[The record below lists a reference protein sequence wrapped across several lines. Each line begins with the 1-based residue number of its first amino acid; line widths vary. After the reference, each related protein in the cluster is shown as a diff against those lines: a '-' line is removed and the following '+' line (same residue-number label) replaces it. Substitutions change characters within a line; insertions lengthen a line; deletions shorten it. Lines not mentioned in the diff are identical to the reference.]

1 MPLVRVEVR
10 NEYGLGAPEL
20 YTEANKED
28 PKAVLEGVA
37 VAGLVGILRQ
47 LGDLSEFAAEVFHGL
62 QEQVMIT
69 SSRSHKLMGRVQ
81 RIEAALPRLEKLVL
95 AQRSHV
101 HFAYTSGAN
110 WHSRLRCEQSHFVYS
125 DLPRFIMDS
134 YEHCRGPPHLNLL
147 DKFDP
152 GGPGSCLKRYSDPSF
167 FKRASSGSD
176 GAYIDRV
183 LKEKKGRKIKKKR
196 SMLKTGEVSRGTS
209 FSNNS
214 SRMQFAS
221 QNTDGQISPFQTV
234 SNYGAAK
241 SERSI
246 SLDSRYWSGDFDG
259 LSRPSYSMHD
269 EEPVYNGSPLS
280 PATMQRND
288 SNYGVSKSDLGDQ
301 SMSLGSRYWSGDL
314 EGLSRSSYSMHDEG
328 QAYNESSSFPTR
340 MHHSDSNNFVAV
352 DGKAAVVDDSRGS
365 LSGELAGPSSF
376 SATWDGKTE
385 KLEPVGTE
393 YDHDETVRTLS
404 MNFDLV
410 TEERGA
416 INPENPKEYDHDEN
430 LEALSTN
437 VHGETGR
444 GASDFKTAEEY
455 GYDDTLDAHP
465 TDFNIKTE
473 ERRTSHLRPANRYD
487 QDDSLDTLSGKF
499 DGETEERVVVDFET
513 AKDHDYAGT
522 VETYSM
528 KFDVETQDKESSHLR
543 AAKNYDHNANLEA
556 CSMNVG
562 IEERGAVQF
571 KAAKEYCFADTSET
585 HPTEFGLKTVDRAI
599 SDPGAA
605 KGYDH
610 DETLETHSITFDL
623 ESEDRDDIH
632 WKTAGQM
639 DIHPDNKEF
648 LIPVS
653 CNIQFDGSKIEAVG
667 QMNAKV
673 GNEDVPIQAFSNLQR
688 DDIESETDNYV
699 DALNSIESESE
710 TDADGANKQEMEQY
724 SDSDNKAVDDGLD
737 MFTNGH
743 SGSQSSDSESV
754 GTTRCLPSNGTLGI
768 DVYEADADGLKKQ
781 EVEQY
786 SDSDNKAADDGL
798 DMFTT
803 GHSGSQSSNSESV
816 VTTSCSSSNGTL
828 GIDVYPQLS
837 ENCSGD
843 TVISDGI
850 INSVPLESRSLVQS
864 SPIASKS
871 ADSGSP
877 PDAGSSEISDIPGS
891 SNMTSV
897 ASNMSSD
904 SKNQSSGFRAC
915 DEVTGSFSEL
925 PKLCP
930 EPSSVPPA
938 TFWTNGG
945 LLGLQPS
952 KPPDFSVPTLSSKVE
967 KSQDDRIGASTLK
980 SDVTEGR
987 SGSVDEAAVPECS
1000 APCQDERRGGI
1011 LIKKASWLFS
1021 SADLGVNLQK
1031 LSDPCNQSHVDTSQ
1045 HNGNRET
1052 YGTVVPVSPHTAST
1066 RGSLEKSSNSSRMF
1080 ELGNKLLVN
1089 GFHRK
1094 PSLKKDDN
1102 SNSISSP
1109 SAIVSELKSGSQN
1122 VDVRLFSGR
1131 SKDMLSS
1138 ISPHVSPPS
1147 SPPLG
1152 HMKISFQ
1159 PINGFEDHKLQL
1171 KFPDGN
1177 VSNGSG
1183 GNMFPSFQLVPEPS
1197 IPLHDAGS
1205 DSEDDTFCRSSPYGS
1220 DCLSRRSDSNSE
1232 QWESSESP
1240 SSKEPELYDALCR
1253 ISFNDSGP
1261 ISGNTGSAV
1270 QGEVNNNFRPQ
1281 IPLARSSVEHSQSDH
1296 LFDLPILD
1304 THHPS
1309 FVERNNCDVNSLTEP
1324 QCYKEPNPSPP
1335 PLPPPQWR
1343 AMKLQAE
1350 IADDRQ
1356 VVSYENLSYA
1366 FENKFGS
1373 TISQHPKPAPLKQE
1387 QIIEAAHT
1395 MKSKQPDL
1403 QKTTRQKEVNQA
1415 VLGKEFEENDF
1426 LHQIRTKSFNL
1437 RRTVTAKPTAAS
1449 VPPTSSIQ
1457 VTALLKK
1464 ANEIRQA
1471 VGSDG
1476 EDDNWSDT

>member
-10 NEYGLGAPEL
+10 SEYGLGAPEL
-20 YTEANKED
+20 YAEANKED

-47 LGDLSEFAAEVFHGL
+47 LGDLAEFAGEVFHGL

-69 SSRSHKLMGRVQ
+69 SSRSHKLVVRVQ

-110 WHSRLRCEQSHFVYS
+110 WHSHLRCEQSHFVCS

-134 YEHCRGPPHLNLL
+134 YEHCRGPPHLDLL

-176 GAYIDRV
+176 GAYIDKV

-196 SMLKTGEVSRGTS
+196 SVLKTGELSRGAS
-209 FSNNS
+209 FSNTS
-214 SRMQFAS
+214 SRTQFAS
-221 QNTDGQISPFQTV
+221 QNTDGQTSPFQTV

-241 SERSI
+241 SDQSVF
-246 SLDSRYWSGDFDG
+246 LGSRCWSVDFDG
-259 LSRPSYSMHD
+259 SSRPSYSMHD
-269 EEPVYNGSPLS
+269 EEPAYNGSPLF
-280 PATMQRND
+280 PGMMQCND
-288 SNYGVSKSDLGDQ
+288 SNYGVSKSDHGDQ

-314 EGLSRSSYSMHDEG
+314 EGLSRSSYSMHDEE
-328 QAYNESSSFPTR
+328 QAYNESSSFPTG
-340 MHHSDSNNFVAV
+340 MPHSDSNNFVLV
-352 DGKAAVVDDSRGS
+352 DGKAAVVDDSRSS
-365 LSGELAGPSSF
+365 LSGEQTGPSSF
-376 SATWDGKTE
+376 SVTWDGKTE
-385 KLEPVGTE
+385 ILEPAGTE
-393 YDHDETVRTLS
+393 YYHDETVRTLS
-404 MNFDLV
+404 MKFDLI

-416 INPENPKEYDHDEN
+416 VNLETPKEYDHDEN

-437 VHGETGR
+437 FHGETGS
-444 GASDFKTAEEY
+444 GASHLNAAGEY
-455 GYDDTLDAHP
+455 GYDDTLEAHP
-465 TDFNIKTE
+465 TNFNTETE
-473 ERRTSHLRPANRYD
+473 ERTSHLRPANRYD
-487 QDDSLDTLSGKF
+487 QDDSLDTLIDKF
-499 DGETEERVVVDFET
+499 GGETEERGVVHFKT
-513 AKDHDYAGT
+513 AKEHDYAHT
-522 VETYSM
+522 AETWSM
-528 KFDVETQDKESSHLR
+528 HSDVETQDRESSHLR
-543 AAKNYDHNANLEA
+543 AAKEYDHDANLEA
-556 CSMNVG
+556 HSMDVG
-562 IEERGAVQF
+562 IEERRAIQF
-571 KAAKEYCFADTSET
+571 KAAKEYDFADTSET
-585 HPTEFGLKTVDRAI
+585 HLGEFDPKTVDREI
-599 SDPGAA
+599 SDLRGA

-610 DETLETHSITFDL
+610 DETLETHSVAFDL
-623 ESEDRDDIH
+623 EGEDRDDIH
-632 WKTAGQM
+632 LISAGQ
-639 DIHPDNKEF
+639 IDNKEF
-648 LIPVS
+648 SIPVS
-653 CNIQFDGSKIEAVG
+653 GNIQLDGSKIEAVG
-667 QMNAKV
+667 QMNAKL
-673 GNEDVPIQAFSNLQR
+673 GNEDVPIQTFSDIQR
-688 DDIESETDNYV
+688 DDIDSETDNYV
-699 DALNSIESESE
+699 DALNTIESEYE
-710 TDADGANKQEMEQY
+710 TDADGPN
-724 SDSDNKAVDDGLD
+724 
-737 MFTNGH
+737 
-743 SGSQSSDSESV
+743 
-754 GTTRCLPSNGTLGI
+754 
-768 DVYEADADGLKKQ
+768 KQ

-786 SDSDNKAADDGL
+786 SDSDNQAVDHGL

-803 GHSGSQSSNSESV
+803 GHSVSQSSNAESV
-816 VTTSCSSSNGTL
+816 GTTSCLPSNGTL

-837 ENCSGD
+837 ETCSGGAV
-843 TVISDGI
+843 TSDGI
-850 INSVPLESRSLVQS
+850 ISSVPLESCALVQS
-864 SPIASKS
+864 SPMASKS
-871 ADSGSP
+871 PDSGSLL
-877 PDAGSSEISDIPGS
+877 DAGFSEISDTSGS
-891 SNMTSV
+891 SNITSV
-897 ASNMSSD
+897 TSKISSD
-904 SKNQSSGFRAC
+904 SKNQSSGVRVC
-915 DEVTGSFSEL
+915 DKITGIFTEP
-925 PKLCP
+925 PKLSP
-930 EPSSVPPA
+930 ELSGVTSA

-952 KPPDFSVPTLSSKVE
+952 KPPDFSMPTPSSEVE
-967 KSQDDRIGASTLK
+967 KSKDDRIGASILK
-980 SDVTEGR
+980 SDITEGR
-987 SGSVDEAAVPECS
+987 SGSVDESAVPECS
-1000 APCQDERRGGI
+1000 TPCQDERRGGI

-1031 LSDPCNQSHVDTSQ
+1031 LSDPCNQSYIDTSQ
-1045 HNGNRET
+1045 HNGNSET

-1080 ELGNKLLVN
+1080 ELGNKLLTN

-1094 PSLKKDDN
+1094 PSFEKVDN
-1102 SNSISSP
+1102 STSSP
-1109 SAIVSELKSGSQN
+1109 SAVVSELKNGSQN
-1122 VDVRLFSGR
+1122 VNVRLISGR

-1138 ISPHVSPPS
+1138 ISPLVSPPS

-1159 PINGFEDHKLQL
+1159 PINGLEDHKLQL

-1183 GNMFPSFQLVPEPS
+1183 RDMFPSFQLVPEPS

-1220 DCLSRRSDSNSE
+1220 DCPSRRSDSNSE

-1253 ISFNDSGP
+1253 ISFTDSVP

-1281 IPLARSSVEHSQSDH
+1281 IPLARSSGEHSQSGH

-1304 THHPS
+1304 TLHPS
-1309 FVERNNCDVNSLTEP
+1309 FMEGNDCDVNSLTEL

-1343 AMKLQAE
+1343 AMKPQAE
-1350 IADDRQ
+1350 IADNRQ
-1356 VVSYENLSYA
+1356 VVLSENLGFA
-1366 FENKFGS
+1366 FDHKFGS

-1403 QKTTRQKEVNQA
+1403 QKTTRQKAVNQA
-1415 VLGKEFEENDF
+1415 VLRKEIEENDF

-1437 RRTVTAKPTAAS
+1437 RRTVTAKPTGTA
-1449 VPPTSSIQ
+1449 VPPTGIQ
-1457 VTALLKK
+1457 VTALLRK